1 VLAAGEAG
9 RLVARALCE
18 LMVRKTR
25 GVTRTEYALI
35 LGIVAVL
42 AYGTYRVPGSSVSS
56 LTTGVDSA
64 LTTASRGASA
74 AEATPKP

>member
-1 VLAAGEAG
+1 MARKPRGMSTAEYGLILAA
-9 RLVARALCE
+9 
-18 LMVRKTR
+18 
-25 GVTRTEYALI
+25 I
-35 LGIVAVL
+35 AVL
-42 AYGTYRVPGSSVSS
+42 AYGTYRVLGSSVSS